1 MKTPLTKYSKQVTKA
16 VLYFIDTLKRDKGIS
31 NDKEIAGKI
40 GCVPQTITYWRNGQR
55 SVTIDQIG
63 ALIKEYGMD
72 PNTIFN
78 PGSIRPDQRIDKLEL
93 RISYLENLAGKKSGK
108 N

>member
-1 MKTPLTKYSKQVTKA
+1 MKKPLTKYSKQVTKA
-16 VLYFIDTLKRDKGIS
+16 VVFFIDTLKRDKGIS
-31 NDKEIAGKI
+31 NDKEIAIKI
-40 GCVPQTITYWRNGQR
+40 GCVPQTITYWRKGQR

-72 PNTIFN
+72 PNTTFN
-78 PGSIRPDQRIDKLEL
+78 PGAIRPDERIDKLEL
-93 RISYLENLAGKKSGK
+93 RVKQLENLAGKKSGK

>member
-1 MKTPLTKYSKQVTKA
+1 V
-16 VLYFIDTLKRDKGIS
+16 VFFVDTVKRDKGIS

-78 PGSIRPDQRIDKLEL
+78 PRSTGIEERMDNLEKRMSVLEQKDK
-93 RISYLENLAGKKSGK
+93 AKTKKPRR
-108 N
+108 